1 MGPGFR
7 CSPAASTSRNSK
19 VKPRFCEPWH
29 PCSEKMKDID
39 IGKEY
44 IIPSPGYRSVRERN
58 STSGQHGGHEDS
70 KYKRTRP
77 LECQDALETAA
88 RAEGLSLDVSMHSQL
103 RILDEEHP
111 KGKYHHGLS
120 ALKPIRTTSK
130 HQHPVDNAGLF
141 SCMTFSWLSPLAR
154 VAYKKGELFM
164 EDVWSL
170 SQCESSEVNCR
181 RLERLW
187 QEELNE
193 VGPDAASL
201 RRVVWIFCRTRLIL
215 SIVCLMITQLAGF
228 SGPNFQDG
236 CVPRSERESQAGQNL
251 SPRVQVWEGRN
262 PKQQPAVLSRL
273 PLETVTSV
281 PWCVRKCF
289 TAPPSY

>member
-1 MGPGFR
+1 
-7 CSPAASTSRNSK
+7 
-19 VKPRFCEPWH
+19 
-29 PCSEKMKDID
+29 MKDID

-44 IIPSPGYRSVRERN
+44 IIPSPGYRSVRERGG
-58 STSGQHGGHEDS
+58 TSGQHREREES
-70 KYKRTRP
+70 KFQRARQ

-130 HQHPVDNAGLF
+130 HEHPVDNAGLF
-141 SCMTFSWLSPLAR
+141 SCMTSSWLSPLAR
-154 VAYKKGELFM
+154 VAHKKGELLM

-170 SQCESSEVNCR
+170 SKHESSDVNCR

-193 VGPDAASL
+193 VGPGAASL
-201 RRVVWIFCRTRLIL
+201 RRVVWIFCRTRLVL

-228 SGPNFQDG
+228 SGPNFRMAVFCGQN
-236 CVPRSERESQAGQNL
+236 ESQAGQNL
-251 SPRVQVWEGRN
+251 SPRVQVR
-262 PKQQPAVLSRL
+262 
-273 PLETVTSV
+273 
-281 PWCVRKCF
+281 
-289 TAPPSY
+289 

>member
-1 MGPGFR
+1 
-7 CSPAASTSRNSK
+7 
-19 VKPRFCEPWH
+19 
-29 PCSEKMKDID
+29 MKDID

-44 IIPSPGYRSVRERN
+44 IIPSPGYRNVRERTSN
-58 STSGQHGGHEDS
+58 SGQHRDREDS
-70 KYKRTRP
+70 KYKRTQP
-77 LECQDALETAA
+77 LDCQDALETAA
-88 RAEGLSLDVSMHSQL
+88 RAEGLSLDPSMHSQL

-111 KGKYHHGLS
+111 KGKYHHSLS
-120 ALKPIRTTSK
+120 VLKPIRTTSK

-154 VAYKKGELFM
+154 KAHKKGELLM

-170 SQCESSEVNCR
+170 SKYESSEVNCR

-201 RRVVWIFCRTRLIL
+201 RRVVWTFCRTRLIL

-228 SGPNFQDG
+228 SGPCNLLVNANSAHG
-236 CVPRSERESQAGQNL
+236 PLRER
-251 SPRVQVWEGRN
+251 
-262 PKQQPAVLSRL
+262 
-273 PLETVTSV
+273 TVKSL
-281 PWCVRKCF
+281 
-289 TAPPSY
+289 

>member
-1 MGPGFR
+1 
-7 CSPAASTSRNSK
+7 
-19 VKPRFCEPWH
+19 
-29 PCSEKMKDID
+29 MKDID

-44 IIPSPGYRSVRERN
+44 IIPSPGYRNVRD
-58 STSGQHGGHEDS
+58 STSTSAQDKDPEGS
-70 KYKRTRP
+70 KYKRSRL

-88 RAEGLSLDVSMHSQL
+88 RAEGLSLDVSTHSQL

-111 KGKYHHGLS
+111 KGKYHHSLG

-154 VAYKKGELFM
+154 LAHKKRELSM

-170 SQCESSEVNCR
+170 SKYESSDVNSR

-201 RRVVWIFCRTRLIL
+201 RRVVWIFCRTRLVL

-228 SGPNFQDG
+228 SGPVSSNHPFWQSPGAQPWPALTLLFCCRG
-236 CVPRSERESQAGQNL
+236 CAHLWAS
-251 SPRVQVWEGRN
+251 
-262 PKQQPAVLSRL
+262 
-273 PLETVTSV
+273 
-281 PWCVRKCF
+281 
-289 TAPPSY
+289 

>member
-1 MGPGFR
+1 
-7 CSPAASTSRNSK
+7 
-19 VKPRFCEPWH
+19 
-29 PCSEKMKDID
+29 MKDID

-44 IIPSPGYRSVRERN
+44 IIPSPGYRSSRERT
-58 STSGQHGGHEDS
+58 STPGQHRDGGNS
-70 KYKRTRP
+70 RYKRTRP

-88 RAEGLSLDVSMHSQL
+88 RAEGLSMDVSVHSQL
-103 RILDEEHP
+103 RILDEDHP
-111 KGKYHHGLS
+111 KGKYHHSLS
-120 ALKPIRTTSK
+120 ALKPIRNTSK

-154 VAYKKGELFM
+154 MAHRKGELSM
-164 EDVWSL
+164 DDVWSL
-170 SQCESSEVNCR
+170 SKYESSDVNCR

-187 QEELNE
+187 QEELTE

-236 CVPRSERESQAGQNL
+236 CILRSE
-251 SPRVQVWEGRN
+251 
-262 PKQQPAVLSRL
+262 
-273 PLETVTSV
+273 
-281 PWCVRKCF
+281 
-289 TAPPSY
+289 

>member
-1 MGPGFR
+1 MKAIWKHQTGQMQFLQSCAPVPMQFNLHYPTGR
-7 CSPAASTSRNSK
+7 RNSE
-19 VKPRFCEPWH
+19 VKPRVCEPW
-29 PCSEKMKDID
+29 PLRSEKMKDID

-44 IIPSPGYRSVRERN
+44 IIPSPGYRNVSQRT
-58 STSGQHGGHEDS
+58 STSGQQREREES
-70 KYKRTRP
+70 KYKRSRP
-77 LECQDALETAA
+77 VECQDALETAA
-88 RAEGLSLDVSMHSQL
+88 RAEGLSLDVSVHSQL

-111 KGKYHHGLS
+111 RGKYHHGLS
-120 ALKPIRTTSK
+120 VLKPIRTTSK

-141 SCMTFSWLSPLAR
+141 SCMTFSWLTSLAR
-154 VAYKKGELFM
+154 VAYKKGELLM
-164 EDVWSL
+164 EDVWPL
-170 SQCESSEVNCR
+170 SKYESSDVNCR

-236 CVPRSERESQAGQNL
+236 CVLRSE
-251 SPRVQVWEGRN
+251 
-262 PKQQPAVLSRL
+262 
-273 PLETVTSV
+273 
-281 PWCVRKCF
+281 
-289 TAPPSY
+289 

>member
-1 MGPGFR
+1 
-7 CSPAASTSRNSK
+7 
-19 VKPRFCEPWH
+19 
-29 PCSEKMKDID
+29 MKDID

-44 IIPSPGYRSVRERN
+44 IIPSPGYRSVRERT
-58 STSGQHGGHEDS
+58 STSGQHRDPEES
-70 KYKRTRP
+70 KFKRTRP

-120 ALKPIRTTSK
+120 TLKPIRTTSK

-154 VAYKKGELFM
+154 MAHKKGELLM

-170 SQCESSEVNCR
+170 SKHESSDVNCR

-193 VGPDAASL
+193 AGPDAASL

-228 SGPNFQDG
+228 SGPVSNHPFQSPGARPRPALTLLFCCRG
-236 CVPRSERESQAGQNL
+236 CAQLWAR
-251 SPRVQVWEGRN
+251 
-262 PKQQPAVLSRL
+262 
-273 PLETVTSV
+273 
-281 PWCVRKCF
+281 
-289 TAPPSY
+289 

>member
-1 MGPGFR
+1 
-7 CSPAASTSRNSK
+7 
-19 VKPRFCEPWH
+19 
-29 PCSEKMKDID
+29 MKDID

-44 IIPSPGYRSVRERN
+44 IIPSPGYRSVRER
-58 STSGQHGGHEDS
+58 SSASGQRRELREREQDREES
-70 KYKRTRP
+70 KFKRTRQ

-154 VAYKKGELFM
+154 VAHKKGELLM

-170 SQCESSEVNCR
+170 SKCESSDVNCR

-193 VGPDAASL
+193 VGPGAASL
-201 RRVVWIFCRTRLIL
+201 RRVVWIFCRTRLVL

-236 CVPRSERESQAGQNL
+236 CVLRSE
-251 SPRVQVWEGRN
+251 
-262 PKQQPAVLSRL
+262 
-273 PLETVTSV
+273 
-281 PWCVRKCF
+281 
-289 TAPPSY
+289 

>member
-1 MGPGFR
+1 MLGSVVERPTRSFWSWGTDNHLGWGTFGGEGWTSVIPVR
-7 CSPAASTSRNSK
+7 RIILICSCSPTLGTLADARNSQ
-19 VKPRFCEPWH
+19 VEPRVCEPWH
-29 PCSEKMKDID
+29 LHSEKMKDID
-39 IGKEY
+39 IRKEY
-44 IIPSPGYRSVRERN
+44 IIPSPGYRNVRERTSN
-58 STSGQHGGHEDS
+58 SGQHRDREDS
-70 KYKRTRP
+70 KYKRTQP
-77 LECQDALETAA
+77 LDCQDALEAAA
-88 RAEGLSLDVSMHSQL
+88 RAEGLSLDASMHSQL

-111 KGKYHHGLS
+111 KGKYHHSLS

-154 VAYKKGELFM
+154 IAYKKGELSM

-170 SQCESSEVNCR
+170 SKYESSEVNCR

-187 QEELNE
+187 QEELHE

-201 RRVVWIFCRTRLIL
+201 RRVVWTFCRTRLIL

-236 CVPRSERESQAGQNL
+236 CILRSE
-251 SPRVQVWEGRN
+251 
-262 PKQQPAVLSRL
+262 
-273 PLETVTSV
+273 
-281 PWCVRKCF
+281 
-289 TAPPSY
+289 

>member
-1 MGPGFR
+1 MLNPQR
-7 CSPAASTSRNSK
+7 SRQRPSKNSD
-19 VKPRFCEPWH
+19 VKLRVCEPWH
-29 PCSEKMKDID
+29 LHSEKMKDID

-44 IIPSPGYRSVRERN
+44 IIPSPGYRSVRERT
-58 STSGQHGGHEDS
+58 STSGPHRDREDS
-70 KYKRTRP
+70 KFRRTRP

-141 SCMTFSWLSPLAR
+141 SCMTFSWLSSLAR
-154 VAYKKGELFM
+154 VAHKKGELSM

-170 SQCESSEVNCR
+170 SKHESSDVNCR

-236 CVPRSERESQAGQNL
+236 CILRSE
-251 SPRVQVWEGRN
+251 
-262 PKQQPAVLSRL
+262 
-273 PLETVTSV
+273 
-281 PWCVRKCF
+281 
-289 TAPPSY
+289 